1 MFGEIGDSDGM
12 KKTFRLRA
20 HSDTETS
27 LFHSFEN
34 LAIKAVREVAF
45 PQLTHIQKALKETK
59 AENHR
64 NCECKKCE
72 ITKITVIKTV
82 RKRAPPTADEKR
94 HEDILPDFKL
104 MDFARVICNP
114 AC

>member
-12 KKTFRLRA
+12 TKTLRLRA

-64 NCECKKCE
+64 NCESKKRD
-72 ITKITVIKTV
+72 ITKITVIKTARV
-82 RKRAPPTADEKR
+82 APPTADEKR